1 MGNTSNGR
9 VQTNML
15 FWIIK
20 YMAPLIYA
28 LEVNIPK
35 QISLLHMW
43 CTIIL
48 QTDPSMLYRPIRDL
62 GQRVTCAH
70 PILDP
75 QILSKLDIWE
85 KKSPNNF
92 IELSE

>member
-1 MGNTSNGR
+1 MVGCK
-9 VQTNML
+9 QTCCFGVL
-15 FWIIK
+15 SK

-62 GQRVTCAH
+62 GQQVTCAH

-85 KKSPNNF
+85 KKSPSNF
-92 IELSE
+92 IELSK